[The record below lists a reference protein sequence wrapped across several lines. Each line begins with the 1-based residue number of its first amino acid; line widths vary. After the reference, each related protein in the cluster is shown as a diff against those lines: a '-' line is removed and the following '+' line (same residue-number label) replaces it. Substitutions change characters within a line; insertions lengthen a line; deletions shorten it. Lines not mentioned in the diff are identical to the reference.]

1 MFIQDYLGKLVDSWS
16 LVDQIKIG
24 EAVQEVQDCL
34 KSGSQVFVIGNG
46 GSSSTASHFVADWV
60 KGNREI
66 NGIVGKA
73 FCLSDS
79 TPLTTAIGND
89 MDYDQIFSYQL
100 RSYAK
105 ASDLLVCVTGS
116 GNSRNIINACIQAKS
131 LGMKVVALTG
141 FDGGETL
148 RIADFSFHC
157 PVEDMQI
164 VEDMHMSFGHMVIRC
179 QNRD

>member
-1 MFIQDYLGKLVDSWS
+1 MKIDSYLENLILGWSKVDISKLS
-16 LVDQIKIG
+16 
-24 EAVQEVQDCL
+24 EAVRLVQETLD
-34 KSGSQVFVIGNG
+34 SNSSVFVIGNG

-60 KGNREI
+60 KGNRET
-66 NGIVGKA
+66 NGIAGKV
-73 FCLSDS
+73 FCLSDN
-79 TPLTTAIGND
+79 TPLITAIGND
-89 MDYDQIFSYQL
+89 MDYDQIFAYQL

-105 ASDLLVCVTGS
+105 TSDLLVCVTGS

-131 LGMKVVALTG
+131 LGMKVVTLTG

-179 QNRD
+179 QVRD